1 MRAALLWLS
10 TIFALFFAGSF
21 AATFFARD
29 AITRMAQD
37 FVIDR
42 TKAYAD
48 PLVGIVEEGINAP
61 ALNRALDPRII
72 EMVRAEVAE
81 YREEPR
87 AYIAKLVADKQ
98 LPVANS
104 GQVADLKA
112 KLLFWKSE
120 IRDYFEKTL
129 NRLLFDLRIF
139 FGSNLV
145 AALVALVCA
154 WRGRADRLPR
164 LLLVCGLLLASVV
177 FSAYMYVDSFSYFKI
192 LFNSYMGWWYPA
204 VLGIT
209 FLSLVV
215 EPGPGGTTSGSK
227 VKSQT

>member
-1 MRAALLWLS
+1 
-10 TIFALFFAGSF
+10 
-21 AATFFARD
+21 
-29 AITRMAQD
+29 MAED

-48 PLVGIVEEGINAP
+48 PLVGIVEEGINIP
-61 ALNRALDPRII
+61 GLNRALDPRII
-72 EMVRAEVAE
+72 ETVRGEVAE
-81 YREEPR
+81 YRREPR
-87 AYIAKLVADKQ
+87 AYIATLVADKQ
-98 LPVANS
+98 LPAANP
-104 GQVADLKA
+104 GNPGDFNA

-120 IRDYFEKTL
+120 IREHFEKTL

-154 WRGRADRLPR
+154 WRGRTDRLPR
-164 LLLVCGLLLASVV
+164 LLLVCGLLLASVA
-177 FSAYMYVDSFSYFKI
+177 FSTYMYVDSFSYFKI

-215 EPGPGGTTSGSK
+215 EHGPGGTTSGSK
-227 VKSQT
+227 VKSQS